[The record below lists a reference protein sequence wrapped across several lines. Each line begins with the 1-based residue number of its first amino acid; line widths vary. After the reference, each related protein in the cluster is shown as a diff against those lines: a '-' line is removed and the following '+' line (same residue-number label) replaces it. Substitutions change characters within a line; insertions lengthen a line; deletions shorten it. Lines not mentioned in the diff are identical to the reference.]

1 MILSL
6 SDRYK
11 NFTTDG
17 LWIKVCQN
25 LVLSRIDITMATINK
40 NFEINKNW
48 ILRDLD
54 LLLKIRD
61 QELKV

>member
-25 LVLSRIDITMATINK
+25 LVLSRIDITMETINK